1 VLCPRGGQ
9 KQGAGRASR
18 AAYAPKEPHTP
29 EAERAQGAAR
39 GWRGGHTLIELAIA
53 LTIIAI
59 LLSLA
64 APRLGTLR
72 DRASVRSAATEVAA
86 ILSSARRAAM
96 LRSSSAMVVIDEGRS
111 VASIIAGAD
120 TVLSHDMGSELGVT
134 LTATR
139 DTVLYGPS
147 GRGWGASNTSI
158 VVTRGRWADT
168 LFVSRLGR
176 VRR

>member
-1 VLCPRGGQ
+1 MPRSVH
-9 KQGAGRASR
+9 A
-18 AAYAPKEPHTP
+18 
-29 EAERAQGAAR
+29 
-39 GWRGGHTLIELAIA
+39 GHTLIELAIA
-53 LTIIAI
+53 LALMAI
-59 LLSLA
+59 LLSMA

-72 DRASVRSAATEVAA
+72 DRASVHSAAAEVAA

-96 LRSSSAMVVIDEGRS
+96 LRSSSAMVVIDEERS
-111 VASIIAGAD
+111 VASVIVASD
-120 TVLSHDMGSELGVT
+120 TLLARNIESELGVT
-134 LTATR
+134 LSATR

-158 VVTRGRWADT
+158 VVARGRWADT

>member
-1 VLCPRGGQ
+1 MLHR
-9 KQGAGRASR
+9 RM
-18 AAYAPKEPHTP
+18 
-29 EAERAQGAAR
+29 
-39 GWRGGHTLIELAIA
+39 GHTLIELAIA
-53 LTIIAI
+53 LAIMAI
-59 LLSLA
+59 LLSIA

-72 DRASVRSAATEVAA
+72 DRASVRSATTELAA

-96 LRSSSAMVVIDEGRS
+96 LRSTGAMVVIDEARS
-111 VASIIAGAD
+111 MASVIVGSDTILAHDTGA
-120 TVLSHDMGSELGVT
+120 ELGVT
-134 LTATR
+134 ITATR

-158 VVTRGRWADT
+158 VVARGRWSDT

>member
-1 VLCPRGGQ
+1 M
-9 KQGAGRASR
+9 RA
-18 AAYAPKEPHTP
+18 PH
-29 EAERAQGAAR
+29 AVRCC
-39 GWRGGHTLIELAIA
+39 RGGHTLIELAIA
-53 LTIIAI
+53 LVIMAI
-59 LLSLA
+59 LLGIA
-64 APRLGTLR
+64 APRMGTLR
-72 DRASVRSAATEVAA
+72 DRASVRSAAAEIMA

-96 LRSSSAMVVIDEGRS
+96 LRSSSSMVVIDEARS
-111 VASIIAGAD
+111 IASIIVGAD
-120 TVLSHDMGSELGVT
+120 TLLARDVGSELGVSIA
-134 LTATR
+134 ATR